1 MKNLTADQIMA
12 INSSR
17 FGSGGCDTA
26 ALDAVLDDVETGDDV
41 HVGAAILCS
50 ALMGGDVFS
59 QGNIQTAIMAVY
71 AFYAENDY
79 FVVADPA
86 ELRGAIEDVLRRFA
100 MIMDRQTRLLF
111 GRLCEL
117 LERSVGAFP
126 VLQDGDLKGLLEG

>member
-1 MKNLTADQIMA
+1 MKNLTADQIKA

-17 FGSGGCDTA
+17 FGSGECDAQT
-26 ALDAVLDDVETGDDV
+26 LNEVLDDVEAGGDV

-59 QGNIQTAIMAVY
+59 RGNIQTAIMAVY

-79 FVVADPA
+79 LVTAEPA
-86 ELRGAIEDVLRRFA
+86 ELRNDIEDILRRFA
-100 MIMDRQTRLLF
+100 MVVDRQTRLVF

-117 LERSVGAFP
+117 LERSVDPLPTLGDA
-126 VLQDGDLKGLLEG
+126 DLKDLLGG

>member
-17 FGSGGCDTA
+17 FGSAECDAA
-26 ALDAVLDDVETGDDV
+26 ALDAVLDDVETGGDV
-41 HVGAAILCS
+41 HIGAAILCS
-50 ALMGGDVFS
+50 ALMGGEVFP

-86 ELRGAIEDVLRRFA
+86 ELRSDIEDVLRRFA
-100 MIMDRQTRLLF
+100 MVMDRQTRLVF

-117 LERSVGAFP
+117 LERSVDSFP
-126 VLQDGDLKGLLEG
+126 VLRDADIQGLLGG